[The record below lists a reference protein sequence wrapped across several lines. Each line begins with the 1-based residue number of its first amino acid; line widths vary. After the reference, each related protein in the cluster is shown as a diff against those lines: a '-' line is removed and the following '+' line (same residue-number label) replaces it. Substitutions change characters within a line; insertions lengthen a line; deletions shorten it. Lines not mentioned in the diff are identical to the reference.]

1 MYFKNVNRIEFLNLI
16 FLAAISIFAISIF
29 FLNFDTPWKHFSD
42 QTQTFLHGRLDA
54 NPLDFDKHDY
64 VIKDGK
70 YYWPEGPFPSVLL
83 LPFQFLFGSNFQQGI
98 MQLILIVI
106 LLLSLFKL
114 ARIKEFNFP
123 DSLYLT
129 AAFLMGS
136 PVVGLI
142 VDPKSWFFAQ
152 VVTVT
157 TLTLLLLELETKRRL
172 LLIGILEAALI
183 ATRPT
188 SGFIILAL
196 VVLLYIKKEPLQRKI
211 NRVIPFLIPLFI
223 SLVALMWFNYARFGN
238 LVDNGYLKNDVG
250 GFIDPL
256 RSLGLFS
263 LQHIPT
269 NFYYYFLASVEPIT
283 SNISVHLKFPYIK
296 YSEWGLSLLFVAPFF
311 LYSVRSLK
319 KTTGYLKS
327 LWLVVVVT
335 LFVQLSYYAPGWVQF
350 GPRYTADFMPILYLL
365 TLYAL
370 NRPKLTGFQKILIT
384 VSSLFNVYL
393 LTTHILLQG

>member
-1 MYFKNVNRIEFLNLI
+1 MGRKELSIIAPMMGNKYLSTFGTKFPKKYPASVIPAPHINPPKRSNMKNVFW
-16 FLAAISIFAISIF
+16 SIFPTPARMGIIALTTGRNLASIMLLTPCFSKNARAISIF

-42 QTQTFLHGRLDA
+42 QTQSFLHGRLDA

-223 SLVALMWFNYARFGN
+223 NLVALMWFNYARFGN
-238 LVDNGYLKNDVG
+238 LVDNGYLKMMWEDLSIRSEVW
-250 GFIDPL
+250 GF
-256 RSLGLFS
+256 S
-263 LQHIPT
+263 
-269 NFYYYFLASVEPIT
+269 AC
-283 SNISVHLKFPYIK
+283 NIFQLIFIIIF
-296 YSEWGLSLLFVAPFF
+296 WLL
-311 LYSVRSLK
+311 
-319 KTTGYLKS
+319 
-327 LWLVVVVT
+327 
-335 LFVQLSYYAPGWVQF
+335 
-350 GPRYTADFMPILYLL
+350 
-365 TLYAL
+365 
-370 NRPKLTGFQKILIT
+370 
-384 VSSLFNVYL
+384 
-393 LTTHILLQG
+393 